1 MAKYHL
7 AVYDFLF
14 LIFIPPWCIK
24 MESWCYVKV
33 RRDLEMC
40 EKKWLVFLLGNSSF
54 SVGVRGGRVL

>member
-1 MAKYHL
+1 
-7 AVYDFLF
+7 
-14 LIFIPPWCIK
+14 